1 MLAAPIFEVVKY
13 SEMLVVADPTIEVL
27 VED

>member
-1 MLAAPIFEVVKY
+1 VLAASIFEVFED
-13 SEMLVVADPTIEVL
+13 SEMLVLADPTIEVL